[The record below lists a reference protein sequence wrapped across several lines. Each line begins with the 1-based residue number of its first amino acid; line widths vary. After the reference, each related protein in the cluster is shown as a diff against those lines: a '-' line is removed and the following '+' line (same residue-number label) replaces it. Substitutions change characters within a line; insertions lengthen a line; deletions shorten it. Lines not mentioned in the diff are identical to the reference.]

1 MKLALSYLLIVWL
14 SESRL
19 AEPKKNEHGGAD
31 GPESRDTTPSSPNST
46 SIPASPLYTYT
57 KSAAPAAPTAHTTPT
72 VPLDEHLSSRQCL
85 NKKFT
90 LRSCQKVFCP
100 PWMRCLNGRCECKLP
115 YQCPREGAA
124 QVCSTQGRTYIS
136 YCQLKAVDC
145 MRDTALFD
153 RFVTDKAC
161 KGDFF
166 KADLKGKQN
175 IIEVKM
181 DSETFLICGNDWKI
195 EAANVAC
202 RRMPNGEKG
211 AERATTIPYGRI
223 TDHDLL
229 PNSCVSVDCKGF
241 EGSLAECTFTLPKVV
256 NKFDMIAT
264 ATCYIQRDCTAAE
277 FRCVNRKCIPLN
289 HTCDAADD
297 CGDGSDEMCCKK
309 CRGGFH
315 CKSNVCIPD
324 SSTMDAVI
332 DCLGGEDE
340 ASESFP
346 VQKQHKHPNVNKEGP
361 NLQAGTSAKNEIR
374 VARDTIQKLV
384 CGVTSKTQ
392 KRRKRVIGGQEAGQ
406 TQFPWQ
412 VAIQESNSIDC
423 GATYIGGCWV
433 LTAAHCVRPRP
444 DAYQVKLSLWS
455 KLKKLETTD
464 IVPVQNIYIHHEY
477 NPNTY
482 QNDIALIE
490 LKKLPQSN
498 TQCFHENAAV
508 APACIPWS
516 EYQFMPGHNC
526 SISGWGRVSESKTAA
541 VLRWANIEIIGDCSG
556 IYGHRFYEGM
566 ECAGSLDGSVDS
578 CQGDSGGPLVCTDSL
593 GVSYVWG
600 IVSWG
605 EKCGVAGFPGVYT
618 KVAHYFDWIVSHIGR
633 EAISKYNV

>member
-1 MKLALSYLLIVWL
+1 MKLTLFCLLIVWL
-14 SESRL
+14 SESKL
-19 AEPKKNEHGGAD
+19 AEPQKNEDGSAD
-31 GPESRDTTPSSPNST
+31 GPESRDTIPPSPNSM
-46 SIPASPLYTYT
+46 SPPVSPLGNSTE
-57 KSAAPAAPTAHTTPT
+57 APAPT
-72 VPLDEHLSSRQCL
+72 VPLDEHMSSRECL

-145 MRDTALFD
+145 LRDTALFD
-153 RFVTDKAC
+153 GFLTDKPC

-166 KADLKGKQN
+166 KAELKGDQN

-181 DSETFLICGNDWKI
+181 DSKTFVICGNDWNI

-202 RRMPNGEKG
+202 RRMQNSDCRWPG
-211 AERATTIPYGRI
+211 AERATTIPYGQI

-241 EGSLAECTFTLPKVV
+241 EGSLAECTFSDPKDL
-256 NKFDMIAT
+256 NELDPIAT
-264 ATCYIQRDCTAAE
+264 ATCYRVQRDCTAAE
-277 FRCVNRKCIPLN
+277 FRCVNRKCIPLS
-289 HTCDAADD
+289 HTCDAADN

-309 CRGGFH
+309 CRQGFH
-315 CKSNVCIPD
+315 CKSNVCIPH
-324 SSTMDAVI
+324 SSTRDEVI

-340 ASESFP
+340 APDESFP
-346 VQKQHKHPNVNKEGP
+346 VQEQHIQHNFKKEGP
-361 NLQAGTSAKNEIR
+361 NPQARKSAKNEIR
-374 VARDTIQKLV
+374 VARDAIQKLV
-384 CGVTSKTQ
+384 CGVTSKSQ

-412 VAIQESNSIDC
+412 VAIQESDSIDC

-433 LTAAHCVRPRP
+433 LTAAHCVRPKP

-455 KLKKLETTD
+455 KLKKLESTD

-477 NPNTY
+477 DPNTY

-498 TQCFHENAAV
+498 TLCFHENAAV

-516 EYQFMPGHNC
+516 EYQFMPGHTC
-526 SISGWGRVSESKTAA
+526 SISGWGRVSESKTAP
-541 VLRWANIEIIGDCSG
+541 VLRWANIDIIGNCSG

-578 CQGDSGGPLVCTDSL
+578 CQGDSGGPLVCTDTL

-618 KVAHYFDWIVSHIGR
+618 KVAHYFNWIVSHIGR